1 MNITPHLF
9 LTPPI
14 EVYPAINVRRNFVT
28 TKLANFHNK
37 SPPSPPPT
45 IVMEGGAETMY
56 NQINFTFNKG

>member
-14 EVYPAINVRRNFVT
+14 EVYTAINVRRNLVT

-37 SPPSPPPT
+37 SPPSPPT
-45 IVMEGGAETMY
+45 IVMEGGVETMY